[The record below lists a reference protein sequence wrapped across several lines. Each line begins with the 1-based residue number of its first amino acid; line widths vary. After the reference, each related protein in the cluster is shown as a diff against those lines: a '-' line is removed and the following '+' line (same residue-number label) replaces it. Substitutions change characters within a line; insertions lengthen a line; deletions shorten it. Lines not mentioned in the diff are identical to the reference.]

1 MARTIGAVARRTS
14 EGRHEGTVVEVMVM
28 GSLLFSMCFYYL
40 RILSGKLEIKIL
52 HKIQHIRYKVYDMQQ
67 NKYQILTGA

>member
-1 MARTIGAVARRTS
+1 MVRTIGAVARRTI

-28 GSLLFSMCFYYL
+28 GSLLFSMCLYYL

-52 HKIQHIRYKVYDMQQ
+52 HKI
-67 NKYQILTGA
+67 

>member
-1 MARTIGAVARRTS
+1 MAKTMGAVARRTI

-28 GSLLFSMCFYYL
+28 GSLLFSMCLYYLRCL

-52 HKIQHIRYKVYDMQQ
+52 HKI
-67 NKYQILTGA
+67 